1 MEELG
6 RRNTNLLTT
15 PPAHPPPSPLSTLLL
30 QSSQNVPSE
39 MQRTCPLRLCLL
51 WDKAPLY
58 PSSSFTTVSVS
69 SQTLP
74 SPQAGGPVVPAPPGP
89 CWPAPAPPAGNAC
102 LNPVFLPLISAQKLG
117 YPPPPVANPPAP
129 LQNEL
134 PWAPTAPWGPTRLQ
148 PFISGVI
155 LKWSA
160 KKPQFLELD
169 LGEVLET
176 SNPVSSYT
184 CAPPAP
190 TTAPSGC
197 CDRQ

>member
-1 MEELG
+1 MRRRCYRLEELG

-117 YPPPPVANPPAP
+117 YPPPPW
-129 LQNEL
+129 Q
-134 PWAPTAPWGPTRLQ
+134 TRL
-148 PFISGVI
+148 PRSRMSSHG
-155 LKWSA
+155 L
-160 KKPQFLELD
+160 PQLPGDPHASSLSFP
-169 LGEVLET
+169 VLF
-176 SNPVSSYT
+176 
-184 CAPPAP
+184 
-190 TTAPSGC
+190 
-197 CDRQ
+197 